1 MDKSEHLP
9 LSHKLSR
16 KEKIL
21 KHLRDNGFRITSQ
34 RRLLLDIILEDEY
47 SSCKEI
53 YYKAVKEDSSVGIAT
68 VYRMINTLEELGVIN
83 RNKLYNLE
91 YDNLP
96 ASSEEEILFVDENT
110 DKTIVLKKGDWF
122 EGLKRTLWEAGVQNL
137 ANLSIVIKNQKQ
149 QHENSYDA
157 HVCKGCQCTK
167 TNCKYHCRNSNLKST
182 ENSKNSKNLE
192 NSVCK

>member
-1 MDKSEHLP
+1 MDKKVP

-16 KEKIL
+16 KERIL
-21 KHLRDNGFRITSQ
+21 EHLRANGFRITSQ

-96 ASSEEEILFVDENT
+96 ASAEEEILFVDENT
-110 DKTIVLKKGDWF
+110 GKTIALKKGDWF
-122 EGLKRTLWEAGVQNL
+122 EGLRRTLWEAGVQNL
-137 ANLSIVIKNQKQ
+137 ANLSIVVKNQKQ
-149 QHENSYDA
+149 RKENSYDG
-157 HVCKGCQCTK
+157 HVCKGCQCNK
-167 TNCKYHCRNSNLKST
+167 TNCKYHCRNSNLNLKST
-182 ENSKNSKNLE
+182 ENSKNIAD
-192 NSVCK
+192 SVCK